1 MTLSKRISGIEISP
15 TMKVAQQVKE
25 MQARGEDVIDL
36 SVGELDYSTPPNVKK
51 AAQRAIDQNFT
62 KYTINSGMVE
72 LREAI
77 CNKLKQENG
86 VDYSPNQIIVSNGA
100 KQSIFNAIQ
109 SIIDDGDEVIFS
121 APFWVSYPE
130 MVSLAQ
136 GIPVVVPTDEESGFK
151 LTPAGLKKSITSRTK
166 LLILCNPSNP
176 AGSTYSQK
184 ELEEIAKIV
193 DENNIFV
200 ISDEI
205 YEKIIYDENKFVSFA
220 AINKRIKERTIL
232 INGLS
237 KSYAMTGW
245 RIGYAAGPE
254 YIIQAMNRI
263 QSHST
268 SNASSI
274 SQAAAVEALIGTQ
287 DFIDQMKKDFVKRRD
302 YMYNE
307 LTSIDGISCY
317 KPGGAF
323 YLFPNVSALFKKSAG
338 EYSIH
343 NSIDMAMY
351 LLSAARV
358 SVVPGSAFGSEG
370 FIRLSYSASMEKLE
384 EAVKRI
390 KMALGKLF

>member
-1 MTLSKRISGIEISP
+1 
-15 TMKVAQQVKE
+15 MKVAQQVKE

>member
-1 MTLSKRISGIEISP
+1 MTLSRRISRITISP

-62 KYTINSGMVE
+62 KYTINAGMVE

-77 CNKLKQENG
+77 CKKLKQENCLA
-86 VDYSPNQIIVSNGA
+86 YSPDQIIVSNGA
-100 KQSIFNAIQ
+100 KQSIFNAVQ

-136 GIPVVVPTDEESGFK
+136 GISVVVPTNEESGFK
-151 LTPAGLKKSITSRTK
+151 LTPAGLKKSITSKTK

-176 AGSTYSQK
+176 AGSTYSK
-184 ELEEIAKIV
+184 EELEEIAKIV
-193 DENNIFV
+193 DENNFYV

-205 YEKIIYDENKFVSFA
+205 YEKIIYDENKFFSFA
-220 AINKRIKERTIL
+220 AISERIKDRTIV

-254 YIIQAMNRI
+254 NIIQAMNRI

-274 SQAAAVEALIGTQ
+274 SQAAAAEALIGSQ

-302 YMYNE
+302 YVYNE
-307 LTSIDGISCY
+307 LISINGISCY

-323 YLFPNVSALFKKSAG
+323 YLFPNVSALFNKSAG

-358 SVVPGSAFGSEG
+358 AVVPGSAFGSEG
-370 FIRLSYSASMEKLE
+370 YIRLSYSASMEKLQ

-390 KMALGKLF
+390 KLALGKLL

>member
-358 SVVPGSAFGSEG
+358 AVVPGSAFGSEG

>member
-62 KYTINSGMVE
+62 KYTINSGMEE

-343 NSIDMAMY
+343 NSIDIAMY

-358 SVVPGSAFGSEG
+358 AVVPGSAFGSEG

>member
-1 MTLSKRISGIEISP
+1 LTLSKRISGIEISP

>member
-1 MTLSKRISGIEISP
+1 
-15 TMKVAQQVKE
+15 MKVAQQVKE

-62 KYTINSGMVE
+62 KYTINAGMVE

-77 CNKLKQENG
+77 CKKLKVENG
-86 VDYSPNQIIVSNGA
+86 LAYSPDQIIVSNGA
-100 KQSIFNAIQ
+100 KQSIFNAVQ

-136 GIPVVVPTDEESGFK
+136 GISVVVPTNEESGFK

-176 AGSTYSQK
+176 AGSTYSK
-184 ELEEIAKIV
+184 EELEEIAKIV
-193 DENNIFV
+193 DENNFYV

-205 YEKIIYDENKFVSFA
+205 YEKIIYDENKFFSFA
-220 AINKRIKERTIL
+220 AISERIKDRTIV

-254 YIIQAMNRI
+254 NIIQAMNRI

-274 SQAAAVEALIGTQ
+274 SQAAAAEALIGSQ

-302 YMYNE
+302 YVYNE
-307 LTSIDGISCY
+307 LISINGISCY

-323 YLFPNVSALFKKSAG
+323 YLFPNVSALFNKSAG
-338 EYSIH
+338 EYSIY

-351 LLSAARV
+351 LLFVARV
-358 SVVPGSAFGSEG
+358 AVVPGSAFGSEG
-370 FIRLSYSASMEKLE
+370 YIRLSYSASMEKLQ

-390 KMALGKLF
+390 KMALGKLL

>member
-36 SVGELDYSTPPNVKK
+36 SVGELDYSTPPNVKI